1 MAITNILRADDVSIE
16 ISRDMQTFSDVIATK
31 ISDNFEQEITKR
43 LADEI
48 INVVFEGA
56 SKYEV
61 AALMHVLLND
71 PDIRSKMVAYRAK
84 QRMGIDT

>member
-1 MAITNILRADDVSIE
+1 MAITNMLRADDVSIE
-16 ISRDMQTFSDVIATK
+16 INRDMQTFSDVIATK
-31 ISDNFEQEITKR
+31 ISDNLEQEISKK

-56 SKYEV
+56 SKGEV

-71 PDIRSKMVAYRAK
+71 PDIRSKMAAYRAK